1 MSSVRIQEKPM
12 IHSTLRI
19 VTDPAKLLEAFAI
32 LLSMSERI
40 RIMSGCIVCRV
51 YRDAQED
58 CSLMF
63 EEIWMSEEDLNM
75 HIRSE
80 EYRNVLLVMEM
91 AVEKPEIR
99 FETVSQVTGMETIEK
114 VRTLA

>member
-1 MSSVRIQEKPM
+1 M

-19 VTDPAKLLEAFAI
+19 VTDPLKMAEAFAI
-32 LLSMSERI
+32 LLAMAERI
-40 RIMSGCIVCRV
+40 RVMSGCISCRV

-58 CSLMF
+58 RSLMF
-63 EEIWMSEEDLNM
+63 EEIWKCEEDLNR
-75 HIRSE
+75 HIRSD
-80 EYRNVLLVMEM
+80 EYRNVLLVVEM

-114 VRTLA
+114 ARALA